1 MGLYKKIW
9 LNLYVLLHLFP
20 WSNVFIYID
29 VSILYLY
36 EIMQNLKISLWHLL
50 IEINFKRILYQIF
63 SEFII
68 NRIYKYKL
76 NLSIHYVG

>member
-36 EIMQNLKISLWHLL
+36 EKFKNFIMASLDWDK
-50 IEINFKRILYQIF
+50 F
-63 SEFII
+63 
-68 NRIYKYKL
+68 
-76 NLSIHYVG
+76 